1 MDDYNEC
8 YYYRTD
14 LNISIV
20 YCVSLTL
27 LVVFLFTAAV
37 LFMIFQN
44 SVRKFLISLSISS
57 VIYITGVITVVS
69 LCYRYLFGLTFIP
82 IIFISA
88 MAIAMSEKSYSV
100 KAGLIVSVPCLLV
113 SIIIAM
119 IGEVF
124 YVNLINIIIL
134 IFEALAL
141 AVAFA
146 VRSNKK
152 VKKYMAMANS
162 VAANGDRIANGAKV
176 GSGENGESVASSIV
190 VSSES
195 AAQQTEY
202 ASDYAV
208 SDDVRVREIKP
219 NGQVD
224 FTPTAS
230 KKCRTNKS
238 AKSAKIQLAIIWLAP
253 SIVTYLGVILCVL
266 TDFNVFPL
274 ILTVIGI
281 LGSAVGAY
289 IIGNNITGLF
299 KIKPPQKSILD
310 LKVGNI
316 KFRAATGRKA
326 SSETSMQTRRMLILM
341 LTLIWLVPVAAA
353 GWLLFTLY
361 CCKKFMRKL
370 STMAED
376 CDRADDIVSTRQA
389 SLEELAY
396 YFYRMIDY
404 AYVYIDIDERKAS
417 KEMLDRAENL
427 LDVWTVLYPD
437 V

>member
-1 MDDYNEC
+1 MDAYFKDW
-8 YYYRTD
+8 
-14 LNISIV
+14 IMIV
-20 YCVSLTL
+20 IL
-27 LVVFLFTAAV
+27 LVCFSLLTVFLFVFSILYA
-37 LFMIFQN
+37 LFQ
-44 SVRKFLISLSISS
+44 SRVRKFLISISIVSS
-57 VIYITGVITVVS
+57 VYVIVVAIIIALVNPFLLWLS
-69 LCYRYLFGLTFIP
+69 TIP
-82 IIFISA
+82 VIFISA
-88 MAIAMSEKSYSV
+88 LAISMSEKSYAI
-100 KAGLIVSVPCLLV
+100 KIAAGVSAPCLLFNIVNVVLV
-113 SIIIAM
+113 SNYWIVMAIIC
-119 IGEVF
+119 
-124 YVNLINIIIL
+124 LIFF

-162 VAANGDRIANGAKV
+162 VAANGDRIANDAKV

-224 FTPTAS
+224 YTPTAS
-230 KKCRTNKS
+230 KKCGTNKS